1 MRIAFDK
8 AGKWRQIKN
17 RMLHEL
23 SQPDSKHISNINN
36 IVVGKMIS
44 RTKSGVDVA
53 GMKFTPY
60 KAAYAKKKGYSTRDL
75 TLTGQMLSRGSF
87 KYQTI
92 FQDGR
97 IMIRIWMEGQH
108 SGGVSMG
115 TLASVHNF
123 GMRSGRGAGFKM
135 PKAEFFGIDAEI
147 TKAIKELSD
156 EKWREI
162 KRSLGL

>member
-1 MRIAFDK
+1 MKAVFDR
-8 AGKWRQIKN
+8 AGKWKVIKD
-17 RMLHEL
+17 RMLQEL
-23 SQPDSKHISNINN
+23 TAPNSKYIESVNN

-53 GMKFTPY
+53 GMKFKPY
-60 KAAYAKKKGYSTRDL
+60 NAAYAKKKGYGSRDL

-92 FQDGR
+92 FQDGK
-97 IMIRIWMEGQH
+97 IMIRIWMEGPH
-108 SGGVSMG
+108 SGGVTIG

-123 GMRSGRGAGFKM
+123 GMRSGRGQGFQM
-135 PKAEFFGIDAEI
+135 PKSEFFGIDAEI
-147 TKAIKELSD
+147 TAAIKELSD